1 MNTLKPQDSP
11 VFIYP
16 VEGDKAAAGLWAFL
30 DESKLSGDKEYYQRC
45 LERKNL
51 GEMEVLLAGLRENSK
66 ITGFCLLNWQPKY
79 AFFRK
84 AGIPEIQDLNVLR
97 EHRRQGI
104 GRAMIEYCE
113 KLARDKGFSEMGIG
127 VGLDSRF
134 GAAQRLYIRMGYVP
148 DGSGVSYDRKQVAC
162 GDFRPI
168 DENLCLMM
176 TKALF

>member
-1 MNTLKPQDSP
+1 M
-11 VFIYP
+11 
-16 VEGDKAAAGLWAFL
+16 
-30 DESKLSGDKEYYQRC
+30 RC
-45 LERKNL
+45 LERKKL
-51 GEMEVLLAGLRENSK
+51 GEMEVLLASFLPEKSRA
-66 ITGFCLLNWQPKY
+66 IGFCLLNWQPKY

-84 AGIPEIQDLNVLR
+84 TGIPEIQDLNVLR
-97 EHRRQGI
+97 EYRRQGI

-134 GAAQRLYIRMGYVP
+134 GAAQRLYVRMGYLP